1 MTTTLVHRHPEQYL
15 HKSRF
20 TRYLQYF
27 RTEGSAGDSAPNSK
41 LSGPQEL
48 QSFLDDS
55 YDDYA
60 DDDHDGN
67 DDDGYIYI
75 YGYADKLSI
84 YLSINKPTSLYPM
97 YHPKKAPKSYPRHS
111 CCCLAKSAVIV
122 DENSS

>member
-1 MTTTLVHRHPEQYL
+1 MTTLVHRHPEQYL

-20 TRYLQYF
+20 TGYLQYF
-27 RTEGSAGDSAPNSK
+27 RTEGSAGDSAPDSK
-41 LSGPQEL
+41 LSGPKEL

-75 YGYADKLSI
+75 YIYVYIYMGTQTSYLSI
-84 YLSINKPTSLYPM
+84 YLSINKPTSLYPT
-97 YHPKKAPKSYPRHS
+97 YHRKKHLNPTLDTP
-111 CCCLAKSAVIV
+111 AVALRKML
-122 DENSS
+122 

>member
-1 MTTTLVHRHPEQYL
+1 MTTLVHRHPEQYL

-27 RTEGSAGDSAPNSK
+27 RTEGSAGDSAPDSK
-41 LSGPQEL
+41 LSGPKEL

-60 DDDHDGN
+60 DDVHDGN

-75 YGYADKLSI
+75 YIYISGCRDKLSI

-97 YHPKKAPKSYPRHS
+97 YHRKKHLNPTLDTP
-111 CCCLAKSAVIV
+111 AVALRKV
-122 DENSS
+122 L

>member
-1 MTTTLVHRHPEQYL
+1 MTTLVHRHPEQYL

-27 RTEGSAGDSAPNSK
+27 RTEGSAGEGAPDSK
-41 LSGPQEL
+41 LSGPKEL

-75 YGYADKLSI
+75 YIYIYICMGTQTS
-84 YLSINKPTSLYPM
+84 YLSI
-97 YHPKKAPKSYPRHS
+97 
-111 CCCLAKSAVIV
+111 CLSINLPLSILCIIGK
-122 DENSS
+122 NT